1 MNKMHAIAKI
11 AAVMLG
17 IYLLLSSLISLVSTV
32 SMVSLMQRGKPDMEQ
47 WVVYIISVLAAG
59 CFVAG
64 VYYFLIYRSDA
75 IARKIVKQDEI
86 GEPACPTAWYSTAL
100 RLAVVIAGFF
110 FLSKTIVLLSNV
122 SMQIHLY
129 LRSGQTETSLIS
141 YTASL
146 LAYLAISIYLL
157 CGAPQFVRWHL
168 EKTKSQHKENQ

>member
-17 IYLLLSSLISLVSTV
+17 IYLLLSSLLSLVSTV
-32 SMVSLMQRGKPDMEQ
+32 SMVSLMQRGKSDMEQ

-59 CFVAG
+59 CLVAA

-86 GEPACPTAWYSTAL
+86 DEPACPAVWYPAAL

-110 FLSKTIVLLSNV
+110 FLSKTVVLLSNV

-129 LRSGQTETSLIS
+129 LRSGQTGTPLIS
-141 YTASL
+141 YTVNL
-146 LAYLAISIYLL
+146 LAHLAISIYLL
-157 CGAPQFVRWHL
+157 CGAPQFAQWHL
-168 EKTKSQHKENQ
+168 EKTKSLHKEP